1 MHGVLDSR
9 GKRVSRRVYTRAM
22 NWIHIIN
29 DELPRLRLCGSA
41 ILGGPAE
48 GDLAVEAALG
58 DLFEGHLADP
68 LDRAL
73 LYRLLDRQTRSL
85 AGMPAG
91 ERVELLKHVAG
102 FEADEAHGIVQWD
115 SLPPPAFGQLS
126 KLNNN

>member
-1 MHGVLDSR
+1 MVSR
-9 GKRVSRRVYTRAM
+9 GKRVSRRGYTRAM

-29 DELPRLRLCGSA
+29 DELPRLRLYASA
-41 ILGGPAE
+41 IFGGPAE

-73 LYRLLDRQTRSL
+73 LYRLLDRQARSL
-85 AGMPAG
+85 AGMPAS
-91 ERVELLKHVAG
+91 ERVELLKHLAG

-115 SLPPPAFGQLS
+115 SLSPLRS
-126 KLNNN
+126 VS